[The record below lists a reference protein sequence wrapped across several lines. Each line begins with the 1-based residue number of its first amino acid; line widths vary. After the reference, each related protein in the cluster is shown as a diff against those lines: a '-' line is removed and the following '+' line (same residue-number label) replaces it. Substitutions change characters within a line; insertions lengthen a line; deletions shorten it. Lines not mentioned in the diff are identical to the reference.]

1 MYVDLAAMRLHKPAR
16 DRQTQSGSSLL
27 AGNAVVDLLKFIENP
42 SLMFRRNSG
51 SSVLDFY
58 LEMIAHRIRANLDK
72 AGIGELDG
80 ITHNVEQDLSEAPF
94 IAIPY
99 REIGR
104 DGRSDLYALGMGE

>member
-58 LEMIAHRIRANLDK
+58 LEMIAHHIRANLDK